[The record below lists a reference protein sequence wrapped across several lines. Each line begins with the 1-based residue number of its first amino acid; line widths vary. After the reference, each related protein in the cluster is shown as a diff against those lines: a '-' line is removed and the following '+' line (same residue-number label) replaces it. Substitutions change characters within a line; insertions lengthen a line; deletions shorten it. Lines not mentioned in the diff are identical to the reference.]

1 MKISLIAGLVTLG
14 LMAGCAPT
22 DQYAK
27 APEGT
32 QVNKVSIENLVAHDK
47 SVIAANSI
55 KAVDS
60 AQLKNQLLNLADGA
74 ELIIEPGKYADLG
87 RLSITANNVVIKAKE
102 PGKTWFTGLVQL
114 NLMGNNITIDGVVFS
129 EGGPAER
136 MGGITFR
143 GNNNTLQNSTFFF
156 FNDKYAYEPDR
167 KRDEYPKYL
176 WLSLYGKN
184 NQLLNNTFEGKHKR
198 GTLIGI
204 QKAKGDETAD
214 NHLIKGNLFYDQKH
228 NRYEEFEISDAIR
241 YNSNS
246 WEAIRVGDSKSS
258 IFPSKTTIE
267 GNLFYECDGETE
279 LVSLKSGENVLRGN
293 TVINSASMIS
303 IRHGVNNLVED
314 NVIIGNGKRYSGGI
328 RLYDEG
334 QIIRNNY
341 IERVMGTGNVRGGI
355 AINTGITDVQNGER
369 LSTEVKG
376 KGLNKQAT
384 PNKVIVE
391 NNTVINSRQN
401 ILYSDKKHRVSLYD
415 NTKVST
421 VFAAVD
427 TQFRN
432 NLSYA
437 TIKKTLAVKGNDEV
451 AKLVN
456 PTYENEVY
464 FGELQNVDLSSFNGV
479 STQEP
484 ELKVAENGLLEAVDL
499 NVGAKGLKVLTMA
512 DVGASYT
519 IQK

>member
-1 MKISLIAGLVTLG
+1 MKISLIAGLVTLSLLG
-14 LMAGCAPT
+14 GCAT
-22 DQYAK
+22 ENYSKVD
-27 APEGT
+27 EGT
-32 QVNKVSIENLVAHDK
+32 QTNKVAIDNIVAHEK
-47 SVIAANSI
+47 AVITSGSI
-55 KAVDS
+55 KAIDS
-60 AQLKNQLLNLADGA
+60 AALKSKLASLADGE
-74 ELIIEPGKYADLG
+74 ELILEPGKYADLG
-87 RLSITANNVVIKAKE
+87 RLDITASNVVIKAKV
-102 PGKTWFTGLVQL
+102 PGQTWFTGLVQL
-114 NLMGNNITIDGVVFS
+114 NLVGNNITLDGVVFT

-143 GNNNTLQNSTFFF
+143 GNNNTLQNSMFYF
-156 FNDKYAYEPDR
+156 FNDKYAYQPDS

-214 NHLIKGNLFYDQKH
+214 NHVIKGNLFYDQKH
-228 NRYEEFEISDAIR
+228 NQYEEFDISDAIR

-258 IFPSKTTIE
+258 IYPSKTTIE

-279 LVSLKSGENVLRGN
+279 LVSFKSAGNVLRGN
-293 TVINSASMIS
+293 TIINSASMVS
-303 IRHGVNNLVED
+303 LRHGINNVVED
-314 NVIIGNGKRYSGGI
+314 NVILGNGKRYSGGI

-334 QIIRNNY
+334 HTIRNNY

-355 AINTGITDVQNGER
+355 AINTGITDVQKGER
-369 LSTEVKG
+369 LSQDVKG

-384 PNKVIVE
+384 PNKVLIE

-401 ILYSDKKHRVSLYD
+401 VLYSDKKHRVSLYD
-415 NTKVST
+415 NQKVST
-421 VFAAVD
+421 VFAGVD
-427 TQFRN
+427 MTFNN

-437 TIKKTLAVKGNDEV
+437 AVKKSLALKGNDEV

-456 PTYENEVY
+456 PTYNNEVY
-464 FGELQNVDLSSFNGV
+464 FGPIQAVDLPAEGI
-479 STQEP
+479 STAEP
-484 ELKVAENGLLEAVDL
+484 KLIVAPNGLLEAADL
-499 NVGAKGLKVLTMA
+499 DVGAKGLKVLTMA